1 MQHLFNFGRGLTSQ
15 KKLYTELLEADSY
28 DSPLT

>member
-15 KKLYTELLEADSY
+15 KKLYIELLEVDSN
-28 DSPLT
+28 DSALT